1 MNDNRKL
8 IVRKAKDG
16 INYEAVI
23 KDYCG
28 SWYDRKTWTGS
39 TPYAAIDG
47 LINDMISEINFLEN
61 DLCLAMYGHWEFES
75 EKGEQL

>member
-1 MNDNRKL
+1 MKDNRKL

-23 KDYCG
+23 RDYCG
-28 SWYDRKTWTGS
+28 RWYDHKTWADA
-39 TPYAAIDG
+39 TPRGAIAG
-47 LINDMISEINFLEN
+47 LIKDMISEINYLEN

-75 EKGEQL
+75 EKGE

>member
-8 IVRKAKDG
+8 IVRKAKDD

-28 SWYDRKTWTGS
+28 SWYDRKTCTRA
-39 TPYAAIDG
+39 TPYDAIDG
-47 LINDMISEINFLEN
+47 LINNMISEINWLEN
-61 DLCLAMYGHWEFES
+61 DLCLAMYRCWEFEN
-75 EKGEQL
+75 EKGE